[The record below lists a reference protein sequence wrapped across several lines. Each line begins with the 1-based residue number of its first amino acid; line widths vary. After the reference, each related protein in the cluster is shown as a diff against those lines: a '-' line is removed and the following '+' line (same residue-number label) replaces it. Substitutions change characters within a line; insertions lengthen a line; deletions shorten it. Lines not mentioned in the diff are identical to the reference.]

1 MRKTTHLLLLLIS
14 ISLISC
20 STIPDHIP
28 GVYRLDIEQGNIID
42 QTMIDE
48 LRPNMTK
55 RQVLYILG
63 SPMLID
69 VFHQKR
75 WDYIYSK
82 QPGGQ
87 ARQQQRISLFFKDD
101 TLVSVQG
108 DYRPSTLPVARV
120 KTDTTVDVPK
130 RVKKKTVFGEI
141 VKFFTFDD
149 EPSAKEEKE
158 SSEEIEVDTEK
169 QTESI
174 TPEPAMTPEGVEIQ
188 PLPDT
193 NRDISIKPDSDLESI
208 KENRVEQETTNEAPS
223 SEATDSEPP
232 LPDQQS
238 NDLEQTVI
246 ENTEEVAIE
255 EAETQEDTFS
265 KRVEELSKPP
275 VIQIPE

>member
-1 MRKTTHLLLLLIS
+1 MRKTTCLLLLSVS
-14 ISLISC
+14 IPLTSC
-20 STIPDHIP
+20 STISDHLP

-75 WDYIYSK
+75 WDYIYSR
-82 QPGGQ
+82 QPGGE

-101 TLVSVQG
+101 TLVGVQG

-130 RVKKKTVFGEI
+130 RVEKKTVFGEI

-158 SSEEIEVDTEK
+158 SSGEKEADTEK

-174 TPEPAMTPEGVEIQ
+174 TPEPEMTPEGVEIQ

-193 NRDISIKPDSDLESI
+193 NQDISSKSDSDLEGT
-208 KENRVEQETTNEAPS
+208 KEDLVEHETTNEAPS
-223 SEATDSEPP
+223 SEATDSEAP

-246 ENTEEVAIE
+246 ENTEEVASE
-255 EAETQEDTFS
+255 DAESQEDTFS

-275 VIQIPE
+275 AMHIPD